1 MTNTS
6 KSKGKRGR
14 QGYIPKSPAVCITLY
29 DLHGKPIS
37 DKIANEILEL
47 VNERS
52 LSHGLMISYTRT

>member
-14 QGYIPKSPAVCITLY
+14 QGYIPKSPAVCITVY

-52 LSHGLMISYTRT
+52 L